1 MSYSV
6 WSVIAGE
13 TPTATKWN
21 LLGSNDADF
30 NTRVLQLNA
39 DKTMD
44 SQADAS
50 TITFNLSTRKIWTVT
65 LGGNRVLALSNVDLN
80 VPFVVR
86 LKQDA
91 TGSRTVTWWSGIKW
105 PANTAP
111 TLSTTANAIDVFQFI
126 PTATGEY
133 DGIFVAFGLKGS

>member
-21 LLGSNDADF
+21 LLGTNDADF

-39 DKTMD
+39 DKTMAAQGD
-44 SQADAS
+44 GS
-50 TITFNLSTRKIWTVT
+50 TITFNLSTRKIWTAT
-65 LGGNRVLALSNVDLN
+65 LGGNRTLALSNVDLN
-80 VPFVVR
+80 VPFVIR
-86 LKQDA
+86 LKQDG
-91 TGSRTVTWWSGIKW
+91 TGGREVTWWAGIEW
-105 PANTAP
+105 PSNTPP
-111 TLSTTANAIDVFQFI
+111 TLSTEAGAIDVFQFI
-126 PTATGEY
+126 PTAENVY